1 MKAGFIGAGKV
12 GFSLGKYLVENGI
25 SVTGYFSRNQQIA
38 EEAARF
44 TDTICYQDLAHL
56 VDSSDTLFLT
66 VPDRAISEVWDCMR
80 NLPIENK
87 NICHCS
93 GSISSTAFFCAEEYG
108 AYRYSVHPLCAIS
121 DKYTSYKELSKTY
134 FTIEGSPQHLQE
146 MQNVFRSIGNP
157 VVMIDSDKKTL
168 YHAAAVMVS
177 NQMVALAEIGTQLLL
192 QCGFERSDAEKAL
205 GPLIEGNAKKIA
217 EVGAM
222 EALTGPIERNDIMTV
237 HNHLEVL
244 DANIRN
250 IYLALSKQLVNLAQQ
265 KHPERSYDEMKIE
278 LENERK

>member
-93 GSISSTAFFCAEEYG
+93 GSISSTAFFFVQKNTALI
-108 AYRYSVHPLCAIS
+108 AIPFIRSVQSAINIHPIKNFLKLIS
-121 DKYTSYKELSKTY
+121 PLREVRSTCRKCKTY
-134 FTIEGSPQHLQE
+134 FVL
-146 MQNVFRSIGNP
+146 
-157 VVMIDSDKKTL
+157 L
-168 YHAAAVMVS
+168 
-177 NQMVALAEIGTQLLL
+177 EIL
-192 QCGFERSDAEKAL
+192 
-205 GPLIEGNAKKIA
+205 
-217 EVGAM
+217 
-222 EALTGPIERNDIMTV
+222 
-237 HNHLEVL
+237 
-244 DANIRN
+244 
-250 IYLALSKQLVNLAQQ
+250 
-265 KHPERSYDEMKIE
+265 
-278 LENERK
+278 

>member
-1 MKAGFIGAGKV
+1 M
-12 GFSLGKYLVENGI
+12 
-25 SVTGYFSRNQQIA
+25 
-38 EEAARF
+38 
-44 TDTICYQDLAHL
+44 
-56 VDSSDTLFLT
+56 
-66 VPDRAISEVWDCMR
+66 
-80 NLPIENK
+80 
-87 NICHCS
+87 
-93 GSISSTAFFCAEEYG
+93 
-108 AYRYSVHPLCAIS
+108 
-121 DKYTSYKELSKTY
+121 
-134 FTIEGSPQHLQE
+134 QE